1 MVAVATSL
9 EESKNN
15 FRQFIYYSQSSTKPA
30 NFVKIGLVDIQIV
43 LAEISNFL
51 KTSAKQALLACAL
64 HRAGSET

>member
-15 FRQFIYYSQSSTKPA
+15 FRQFIYSQSSTKPA

-51 KTSAKQALLACAL
+51 KTSAK
-64 HRAGSET
+64 HKPS

>member
-15 FRQFIYYSQSSTKPA
+15 FRQFIYSQSSTKPA

-51 KTSAKQALLACAL
+51 KASAKQALLACAL

>member
-15 FRQFIYYSQSSTKPA
+15 FRQFIYSQSSTKPA